1 MSRFRALLLVA
12 LVLSS
17 LPVVAAAKPADP
29 ESNVKAGVGVVDAT
43 WNVGASAGQY
53 ATERYGI
60 ADTEPRPED
69 LVEGDHDPNQHQ
81 VKRTPSYGV
90 ESRLT
95 VRAIVVEGNNG
106 KRVALMKSDNYLA
119 QDMLTRRA
127 AQILAERGSSITKD
141 RILHAATHN
150 HSSPY
155 YTTPAWG
162 VWAFQD
168 AADLR
173 MFEYQARVMADAI
186 TKAENSMKP
195 VRMGATEVKLEGT
208 FRNVPGP
215 KVADD
220 GSPTGY
226 PKKYNDDGLVVVR
239 FDDVSDDKKG
249 KKAKPLAVWMNYGVH
264 PESLE
269 DHDLITAD
277 WVGPMERMVDRATGV
292 PTVFSQGGV
301 GSSEPNNEEGTIID
315 HGVRSA
321 FYHYGFAQAERHAR
335 LMADKVIEAFNLIGE
350 GNAKVPY
357 STDFAVD
364 MFDGWVPGPVSQP
377 YPSVSNCRTEPT
389 IEGKPGAP
397 VAGVP
402 DCERGPQSTKN
413 GDGALPIME
422 NLKMHG
428 LPVPENYG
436 APSFSAVQENLR
448 IHLQVVKL
456 GDVVLASC
464 SCEAQV
470 DLILNLESRLN
481 DIDGDIYD
489 GYDWSEYC
497 EPDGDGWK
505 CANPET
511 HDFKDRSLKISD
523 AVYQR
528 MVAQVHNDAAGWD
541 APEYAPYANA
551 EPADPKQ
558 IKGNFTKEELKD
570 GKGYKLAVG
579 IGHAGDYNGYVV
591 SYREYM
597 SFDEYRKALTA
608 WGPHTADYMNTRL
621 VRMAGYLNG
630 GPHPG
635 PEFLDVVAQADE
647 ARQEAASIALGQA
660 AKAAYEGWGATLP
673 DDVGPAGPLAEP
685 ENVTRF
691 DAATFTWRGGNNSVD
706 QPVVRVERLRE
717 GNGRGRG
724 REAGWES
731 FADQT
736 GEVQTVVEMP
746 KGVASVA
753 TYRANQQE
761 WKWTANFE
769 AADYFPRHVTP
780 EGQVPDGTY
789 RFVVDG
795 VIREGGENKPY
806 HLESKPFTVS
816 PWTGLKVKDV
826 RLEPGGAVSFE
837 PLVEYPLTY
846 DAHDGIRF
854 IRDDGGRP
862 ICRTCTFRPWASSG
876 TVVSAVVTVV
886 RSDGSQQQVAA
897 TQQNGRWVAPTAL
910 APGDRAYVAAG
921 AVRDEFGETN
931 GTQSNE
937 VRG

>member
-1 MSRFRALLLVA
+1 MIRFRALVVAGLL
-12 LVLSS
+12 LST
-17 LPVVAAAKPADP
+17 LPVAAFAKPKGP
-29 ESNVKAGVGVVDAT
+29 ESDVKAGVGVVDAT

-53 ATERYGI
+53 ATERYGV

-69 LVEGDHDPNQHQ
+69 LVEGDHDPNHHQ

-95 VRAIVVEGNNG
+95 VRAIVVEGANG

-127 AQILAERGSSITKD
+127 AQILTERGSSITKD

-173 MFEYQARVMADAI
+173 MFEYAARVMADAI
-186 TKAENSMKP
+186 TKAETSMVP
-195 VRMGATEVKLEGT
+195 VRMGATEVKFDGT
-208 FRNVPGP
+208 MRNVPGP

-226 PKKYNDDGLVVVR
+226 PKRFNDDGLVVVR
-239 FDDVSDDKKG
+239 FDDVSQ

-277 WVGPMERMVDRATGV
+277 WVGPMERMVDRATGA

-301 GSSEPNNEEGTIID
+301 GSSEPNNEENTITD
-315 HGVRSA
+315 HGVVSA

-350 GNAKVPY
+350 GDGKVAY
-357 STDFAVD
+357 STDFEVD
-364 MFDGWVPGPVSQP
+364 MFDGWVPGPVSHP

-397 VAGVP
+397 IAGVP
-402 DCERGPQSTKN
+402 DCERGGQNTKN
-413 GDGALPIME
+413 GDGAAPIME

-428 LPVPENYG
+428 LPVPENYD
-436 APSFSAVQENLR
+436 APSFTAVQENAR

-481 DIDGDIYD
+481 DVEGDIFD
-489 GYDWSEYC
+489 GYDWAQHC
-497 EPDGDGWK
+497 DRNADGSWR
-505 CANPET
+505 CANPEK
-511 HDFKDRSLKISD
+511 HDLADRSLTISD

-528 MVAQVHNDAAGWD
+528 MYAQVHNDAAGWD
-541 APEYAPYANA
+541 APEYAPFANA

-558 IKGNFTKEELKD
+558 IKGNFTKEELRD
-570 GKGYKLAVG
+570 GKGYKIAVG
-579 IGHAGDYNGYVV
+579 VGHAGDYNGYVV

-635 PEFLDVVAQADE
+635 AEFLDAVAQADE

-673 DDVGPAGPLAEP
+673 NDAGPAAPITEP

-717 GNGRGRG
+717 GKGKKS
-724 REAGWES
+724 GWEP

-736 GEVQTVVEMP
+736 GEVQTVVDMP
-746 KGVASVA
+746 KGVLSDVA
-753 TYRANQQE
+753 YRANQQE
-761 WKWTANFE
+761 WQWTANFE
-769 AADYFPRHVTP
+769 AANYFPRHVTP

-795 VIREGGENKPY
+795 VIRQGGKNTPY
-806 HLESKPFTVS
+806 HLESAPFTVS
-816 PWTGLKVKDV
+816 PWTGVAVNDV
-826 RLEPGGAVSFE
+826 RTEPDGAVSFTTAAD
-837 PLVEYPLTY
+837 YPRTY
-846 DAHDGIRF
+846 DAHDTIRW
-854 IRDDGGRP
+854 IRDDGGKV
-862 ICRTCTFRPWASSG
+862 ICRSCTFRPWASKG

-886 RSDGSQQQVAA
+886 RSDGTQEQVAA
-897 TQQNGRWVAPTAL
+897 TQQDGRWVAPVSLGA
-910 APGDRAYVAAG
+910 GDRAFVAAG

-931 GTQSNE
+931 GSASSE